1 MQVRLKTGWGH
12 GFLPPSKCL
21 VARLASLLVTNQVTT
36 ERERERERE
45 RENKEEEENHGRG
58 EERGVSLDKG
68 DQSPPHTPS

>member
-45 RENKEEEENHGRG
+45 RTRRKKRIMGGEKKEG
-58 EERGVSLDKG
+58 
-68 DQSPPHTPS
+68 